1 MKSRIEK
8 GSVQETL
15 LIPLYGRKMAM
26 DLYPDLFADH
36 ACQQLIERI
45 EFEAPPM
52 TGIKAKIGA
61 LMAMTRQ
68 YDMAEVCRRYLKQH
82 PKAAV
87 INLGCGLDT
96 TFSQADNGLA
106 VSYNLDLP
114 DVICMRNELLPPA
127 KREHNIACDLNDLSW
142 MDAIPFCPGDGAV
155 FFASGL
161 FYYFKAED
169 VRRLLCEMAKRFPG
183 GKIVFDATNAKGLR
197 NMLKI
202 WLKSAGMQNVGL
214 YFSVEDE
221 HDLLKWSKDFASVI
235 RKGYMTGYR
244 PLDRRYGF
252 LANAIFRFGDWSCMC
267 QIIEIEFRSEAK

>member
-1 MKSRIEK
+1 MKCRIKK

-45 EFEAPPM
+45 EFNAPPM

-61 LMAMTRQ
+61 LMAATRQ

-96 TFSQADNGLA
+96 TFGQADNGLA
-106 VSYNLDLP
+106 IGYNLDLP
-114 DVICMRNELLPPA
+114 DVIRARNELLPLSD
-127 KREHNIACDLNDLSW
+127 REHNIPCDLSW
-142 MDAIPFCPGDGAV
+142 MDAIHFRPEAGAV

-169 VRRLLCEMAKRFPG
+169 ICRLLCEMAKRFPG
-183 GKIVFDATNAKGLR
+183 GKIVFDATNAKGLK
-197 NMLKI
+197 NMLKT
-202 WLKSAGMQNVGL
+202 WLEPAQMQNVGL
-214 YFSVEDE
+214 YFSVDHERN
-221 HDLLKWSKDFASVI
+221 LLKWSKDFSSVT

-244 PLDRRYGF
+244 PLDRRYGI
-252 LANAIFRFGDWSCMC
+252 LANTIFRFGDWSRMC
-267 QIIEIEFRSEAK
+267 QIIEIEFRNEAK